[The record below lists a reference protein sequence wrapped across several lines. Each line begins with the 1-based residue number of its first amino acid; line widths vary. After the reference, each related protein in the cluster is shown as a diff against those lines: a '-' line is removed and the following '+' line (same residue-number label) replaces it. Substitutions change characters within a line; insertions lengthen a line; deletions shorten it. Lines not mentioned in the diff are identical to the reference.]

1 MALSTN
7 TYIYAG
13 GAQTFTVNFAL
24 GFIQRSDVQ
33 VRVNGAVDG
42 SGDPAYTNFTWID
55 DSNITVTPT
64 LTIGDS
70 IQLLRTVSKTELKV
84 DFSTSADVTPAN
96 LDLSAK
102 HGLMVYQ
109 ELVDGRVEGAE
120 SPVDAAGRSS
130 ASADQAAISAA
141 AALVSAGA
149 SSDSAQAAVVSET
162 AADADATQ
170 VAADL
175 VLTNADVVLTNA
187 DVVLTH
193 ADVVLTAAD
202 VVATNQDTIDTAA
215 DLVATNQ
222 DTIDTAADL
231 ALTNA
236 DVVLTHA
243 DVVLTAADAA
253 QTALDRIAT
262 AADVAATA
270 DKIPTTE
277 IGVSV
282 QAYDAATSK
291 TDEVQ
296 TYTASQ
302 IGEVTAL
309 ADAASVAT
317 DLALSNNYSLTLAGN
332 RTLVNPTNIVAGQ
345 SGSLFITQDGT
356 GSRTLALG
364 SYWKFVGG
372 TAPVLSTAAASV
384 DRLDYVVK
392 SATEIH
398 AVVSLDVK

>member
-42 SGDPAYTNFTWID
+42 GGDPAYTNFTWID

-70 IQLLRTVSKTELKV
+70 VQLLRTVSKTELKV
-84 DFSTSADVTPAN
+84 DFGSSADVTPAN
-96 LDLSAK
+96 LNVSAK

-109 ELVDGRVEGAE
+109 ELVDGRIEGAE
-120 SPVDAAGRSS
+120 SPIDAADRSS
-130 ASADQAAISAA
+130 ASANQAAASA
-141 AALVSAGA
+141 V
-149 SSDSAQAAVVSET
+149 QT
-162 AADADATQ
+162 AADAVA
-170 VAADL
+170 VAAGLETLELEDHL
-175 VLTNADVVLTNA
+175 RDAD
-187 DVVLTH
+187 
-193 ADVVLTAAD
+193 
-202 VVATNQDTIDTAA
+202 
-215 DLVATNQ
+215 
-222 DTIDTAADL
+222 
-231 ALTNA
+231 
-236 DVVLTHA
+236 
-243 DVVLTAADAA
+243 
-253 QTALDRIAT
+253 
-262 AADVAATA
+262 
-270 DKIPTTE
+270 

-309 ADAASVAT
+309 TDAASVTT

-345 SGSLFITQDGT
+345 SGSLFITQDAT
-356 GSRTLALG
+356 GSRTLAFG

-372 TAPVLSTAAASV
+372 VAPVLSTAASSV

-392 SATEIH
+392 SSTEVH

>member
-42 SGDPAYTNFTWID
+42 GGDPAYTNFTWID

-70 IQLLRTVSKTELKV
+70 VQLLRTVSKTELKV
-84 DFSTSADVTPAN
+84 DFGSSADVTPAN
-96 LDLSAK
+96 LNVSAK

-109 ELVDGRVEGAE
+109 ELVDGRIEGAE
-120 SPVDAAGRSS
+120 SPIDAADRSS
-130 ASADQAAISAA
+130 ASADQAAASA
-141 AALVSAGA
+141 V
-149 SSDSAQAAVVSET
+149 QT
-162 AADADATQ
+162 AADAVA
-170 VAADL
+170 VAAGLETLELEDHL
-175 VLTNADVVLTNA
+175 RD
-187 DVVLTH
+187 
-193 ADVVLTAAD
+193 
-202 VVATNQDTIDTAA
+202 A
-215 DLVATNQ
+215 DLGVA
-222 DTIDTAADL
+222 
-231 ALTNA
+231 
-236 DVVLTHA
+236 
-243 DVVLTAADAA
+243 
-253 QTALDRIAT
+253 
-262 AADVAATA
+262 
-270 DKIPTTE
+270 
-277 IGVSV
+277 V

-309 ADAASVAT
+309 TDAASVTT

-345 SGSLFITQDGT
+345 SGSLFITQDAT
-356 GSRTLALG
+356 GSRTLAFG

-372 TAPVLSTAAASV
+372 VAPVLSTAASSV

-392 SATEIH
+392 SSTEVH